1 MIQCWILFLLNY
13 TVPGLTVPHP
23 LNLGQA
29 LTLYIQVAAL
39 KTEDVNIDLKIQE
52 GITY

>member
-1 MIQCWILFLLNY
+1 M
-13 TVPGLTVPHP
+13 PHP
-23 LNLGQA
+23 LTLGQA
-29 LTLYIQVAAL
+29 LNLYIQVAAL